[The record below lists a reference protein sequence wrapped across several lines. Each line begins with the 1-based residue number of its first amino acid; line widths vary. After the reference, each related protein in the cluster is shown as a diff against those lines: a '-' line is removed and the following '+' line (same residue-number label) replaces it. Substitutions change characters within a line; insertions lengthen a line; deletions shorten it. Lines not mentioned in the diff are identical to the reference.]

1 MIAVEWTSRSFL
13 VLETL
18 PQETAF
24 NIIRRVDLL
33 SKFPEMGVLLKSR
46 HLSVN
51 DCRQLIINR
60 NFRVIYDF
68 DETES
73 CIYILAIQNCRQ
85 RLPSPRDL
93 KRDEMR

>member
-13 VLETL
+13 VIESL
-18 PQETAF
+18 PQEIAF
-24 NIIRRVDLL
+24 GIIRRIDLL
-33 SKFPEMGVLLKSR
+33 LKFPQMGVRLKSR
-46 HLSVN
+46 YSSLNH
-51 DCRQLIINR
+51 CRQLIINR

-85 RLPSPRDL
+85 KLPSPRDL
-93 KRDEMR
+93 KRDESR